1 MSKIST
7 LSALYLDTD
16 PNWSNE
22 TLSLTLAL
30 SYLDLKSFERDMLN
44 NFEHVEDRIYCIGLS
59 VLFRKD
65 NHYYSL
71 HAIV

>member
-1 MSKIST
+1 MSKT
-7 LSALYLDTD
+7 WARSALYLDTD

-44 NFEHVEDRIYCIGLS
+44 NFEHVEDRIYCIWSYFSTNSTFENPL
-59 VLFRKD
+59 
-65 NHYYSL
+65 
-71 HAIV
+71 